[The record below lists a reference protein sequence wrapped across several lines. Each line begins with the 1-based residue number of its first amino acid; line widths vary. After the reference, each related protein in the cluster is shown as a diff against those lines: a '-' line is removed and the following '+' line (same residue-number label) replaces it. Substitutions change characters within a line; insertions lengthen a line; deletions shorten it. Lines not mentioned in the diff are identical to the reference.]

1 MEKGTYRRQINTYIK
16 KMSKL
21 KVETLTSGDGI
32 NYPKEG
38 QSVTVHYCA
47 YIGLECKQNAKFDS
61 TRDRGKPFK
70 FKLGVGQVIKGLDD
84 GVAQL
89 SIGKNNENICTT
101 KRYRNKKQS
110 NSNIIIKDDEY

>member
-1 MEKGTYRRQINTYIK
+1 
-16 KMSKL
+16 MSKL

-47 YIGLECKQNAKFDS
+47 YIGSECKQNAKFDS

-89 SIGKNNENICTT
+89 SIGERAKIIVPPRLGYGKDGFPSLVGPNEVLTFDCDLVSFN
-101 KRYRNKKQS
+101 
-110 NSNIIIKDDEY
+110 